1 MAQPVIEGTEIPL
14 SELAEN
20 AVVKRKVS
28 VPGRERLA
36 EVFVMRLPSGELR
49 AYHNVCPHLGAALDA
64 GLGKFMDKS
73 GEALMC
79 RFHQALFKPET
90 GACFS
95 GPCVGLALMPIGLH
109 VQDDVVH
116 IG

>member
-1 MAQPVIEGTEIPL
+1 MVQAVIEGPDIPL
-14 SELAEN
+14 SELVAN

-28 VPGRERLA
+28 VAGQEGLA
-36 EVFVMRLPSGELR
+36 EVFVMRLPTGELR

-64 GLGKFMDKS
+64 GSGKFMDKS
-73 GEALMC
+73 GEALVC
-79 RFHQALFKPET
+79 RFHQALFKPDT

-95 GPCVGLALMPIGLH
+95 GPCLGLALMPIGLRIQGNV
-109 VQDDVVH
+109 VQ